1 MLHGNILITGGAG
14 FLGRG
19 ILARAKRE
27 QWPCKFTIY
36 SRDELKQHQC
46 RLKYP
51 DAQYVLGD
59 IRDTDRLSLAML
71 HQDIVIH
78 AAALKYVPESELNV
92 LESVGINIQGSRNV
106 GMLAGSLENGVH
118 TCVLIS
124 TDKAVE
130 PANTYGMTKAVA
142 ERIWYEY
149 SRLITDVKY
158 ATVRY
163 GNVIGSTGSVVPVF
177 KRQAQVEGR
186 VTVTN
191 PGMTRFWI
199 DIDEAINLIL
209 TSVLHAGSGCIT
221 IPTPKS
227 MTLSQL
233 VATVVPGVQVDIVGQ
248 RPGEKTHEKLL
259 SFAESTQ
266 VLRKDNLHIFAPGL
280 DRTKDV
286 PAIISYELTSE
297 NAERMTPEQFNL
309 YAEAAALV

>member
-27 QWPCKFTIY
+27 QWPAKFTIY

-51 DAQYVLGD
+51 DAHYVLGD
-59 IRDTDRLSLAML
+59 IRDSDRLSLAML
-71 HQDIVIH
+71 NQDIVIH

-92 LESVGINIQGSRNV
+92 LESVGINIQGSRTV
-106 GMLAGSLENGVH
+106 GMLAGSSENSVH

-142 ERIWYEY
+142 EKIWYEY
-149 SRLITDVKY
+149 SRLISEVKY

-186 VTVTN
+186 VTATN
-191 PGMTRFWI
+191 PAMTRFWI
-199 DIDEAINLIL
+199 DIDEAINLIIQAI
-209 TSVLHAGSGCIT
+209 VNAGSGCVT
-221 IPTPKS
+221 IPNPKS
-227 MTLSQL
+227 MTLSNL
-233 VATVVPGVQVDIVGQ
+233 IAAIVPGVPVDVIGM
-248 RPGEKTHEKLL
+248 RPGEKLHEKLL
-259 SFAESTQ
+259 SFNES
-266 VLRKDNLHIFAPGL
+266 VHVVRKDRTHVYAPDLH
-280 DRTKDV
+280 DKDLM
-286 PAIISYELTSE
+286 PYELTSDR
-297 NAERMTPEQFNL
+297 AERMTPEQFNL